1 MYPTR
6 QRQRAKE
13 KAMKDLNWTYL
24 DEQQKYIQ
32 DQIDKI
38 NNAATNQQSS
48 LTWKIVNNVSGR
60 KKSPKSKLKANTQEE
75 RLELWKNHFQG
86 LLGKEPTVN
95 DLPMT
100 KIIHN
105 ELEYSVD
112 DFTMEELE
120 KVLKKCKNR
129 KAAGLDDI
137 PPEVWKTGNFND
149 TLLQCCNLV
158 FHQNEIK
165 IWKKGC
171 ILPFPKKG
179 DLGIASN
186 YRGITLTPI
195 AAKIYNTMLLNRI
208 QGVPNKRIEFE
219 HAIK

>member
-60 KKSPKSKLKANTQEE
+60 RKSPKSKLKANTQEE

-105 ELEYSVD
+105 EQDISVD
-112 DFTMEELE
+112 DFTIEELE
-120 KVLKKCKNR
+120 KVLKKNAKTEKLLALTISRLKYGRREISTTLFFNVVTQYFIKTKSKSGR
-129 KAAGLDDI
+129 KAVSY
-137 PPEVWKTGNFND
+137 PSP
-149 TLLQCCNLV
+149 
-158 FHQNEIK
+158 
-165 IWKKGC
+165 
-171 ILPFPKKG
+171 
-179 DLGIASN
+179 
-186 YRGITLTPI
+186 
-195 AAKIYNTMLLNRI
+195 
-208 QGVPNKRIEFE
+208 
-219 HAIK
+219 